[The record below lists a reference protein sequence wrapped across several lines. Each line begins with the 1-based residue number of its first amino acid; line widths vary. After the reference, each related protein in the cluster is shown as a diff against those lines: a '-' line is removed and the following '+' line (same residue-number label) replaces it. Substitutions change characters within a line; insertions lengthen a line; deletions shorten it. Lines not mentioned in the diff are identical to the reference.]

1 VFAVRDI
8 HPSPSPAS
16 IATGVYGLL
25 LSPGKGLLAYA
36 PPALLA
42 PFGDAVLWARRRAET
57 VLLLA
62 LILIGL
68 IAHANVLIRWVGGW
82 SWGPRFLM
90 PVLPLILLLLAPLL
104 GPDRRHG
111 RLVRRTLAALAV
123 LGVLVQA
130 PALVLDEPHI
140 YLYDLKA
147 RYHVPIYPSVAAM
160 TRLEWQYVNRPELSP
175 ILGSWLLLG
184 HSGTWTPHPDV
195 APALVARKSVTVAP
209 HTWWRLLALQ
219 GIPTEPL
226 VLACILLA
234 TVAGGSMLAAL
245 RLTCPG
251 RHCRSACC
259 YREIPA

>member
-1 VFAVRDI
+1 
-8 HPSPSPAS
+8 
-16 IATGVYGLL
+16 
-25 LSPGKGLLAYA
+25 
-36 PPALLA
+36 
-42 PFGDAVLWARRRAET
+42 
-57 VLLLA
+57 
-62 LILIGL
+62 
-68 IAHANVLIRWVGGW
+68 
-82 SWGPRFLM
+82 M

-123 LGVLVQA
+123 VGVLVQA
-130 PALVLDEPHI
+130 PALVLDEPHS
-140 YLYDLKA
+140 YLYALKA

-160 TRLEWQYVNRPELSP
+160 TRLEWQYVNRPEISP

-184 HSGTWTPHPDV
+184 HSGAWTSHPDV

-219 GIPTEPL
+219 GVPTEPL

-234 TVAGGSMLAAL
+234 TVAGGSMLVAL

-251 RHCRSACC
+251 RPCRSACW
-259 YREIPA
+259 YHEIPA

>member
-1 VFAVRDI
+1 
-8 HPSPSPAS
+8 
-16 IATGVYGLL
+16 VYGLL
-25 LSPGKGLLAYA
+25 LSPGKGLLEYA

-42 PFGDAVLWARRRAET
+42 PFGVALRARRRAET

-62 LILIGL
+62 LILIDL

-104 GPDRRHG
+104 GPGRRHG

-147 RYHVPIYPSVAAM
+147 RYHVAIYPSVAAM
-160 TRLEWQYVNRPELSP
+160 MRLEWRYINQPELSP

-184 HSGTWTPHPDV
+184 HGGTWTPNPDV

-219 GIPTEPL
+219 GVPTEPL
-226 VLACILLA
+226 VRVCILLA
-234 TVAGGSMLAAL
+234 TAAAGGMLAAL
-245 RLTCPG
+245 WLAGCEHTANARLN
-251 RHCRSACC
+251 
-259 YREIPA
+259 E